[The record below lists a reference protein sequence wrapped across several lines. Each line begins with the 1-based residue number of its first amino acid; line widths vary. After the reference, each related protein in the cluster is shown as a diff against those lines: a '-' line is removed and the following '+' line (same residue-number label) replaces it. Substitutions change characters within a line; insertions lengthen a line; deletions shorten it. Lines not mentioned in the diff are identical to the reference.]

1 MGLPDAILFSR
12 ISRVGVFQQPRHFS
26 PTDASLVSACE
37 SFPPV
42 LCFTDMGADSDPDLI
57 SSITP
62 DVMISLDRA
71 GFFRKLDDVL
81 CPADGSPA
89 GESCGGDYKLSK
101 SILQEAGFDPSDLKD
116 IFSVLCALGGCCD
129 CEILCNVAESSR
141 LKAKYWRSRGRELSD
156 QRGLLPHRDR
166 GQ

>member
-1 MGLPDAILFSR
+1 M
-12 ISRVGVFQQPRHFS
+12 
-26 PTDASLVSACE
+26 
-37 SFPPV
+37 
-42 LCFTDMGADSDPDLI
+42 FTDMDADSDHDHI

-62 DVMISLDRA
+62 DVMICLERA

-89 GESCGGDYKLSK
+89 GESCGGDYTLSK
-101 SILQEAGFDPSDLKD
+101 SILQAAGFDPSDLKD
-116 IFSVLCALGGCCD
+116 IFSVLGSRGGCCD
-129 CEILCNVAESSR
+129 CEILCNVAGSSR

-156 QRGLLPHRDR
+156 QRGLLPPSDR